1 MKRFMNY
8 HGSSSGV
15 VMTGLVLIGAV
26 AMYSWVVAPHV
37 KYLRAVQ
44 KYEPA
49 LDEIA
54 REKDQLKDT
63 VLRRR
68 KMLDEIDKQ
77 FDDLRGTL
85 FTYVQARELAQ
96 EFGAVAEQY
105 HCRVRT
111 VDFSD
116 EPLSIFDEEIGD
128 RSIDAVEALV
138 SVVGDYNGLMAF
150 IKKLQG
156 RDRKMWIHS
165 LTMSVLDEQGGRL
178 VCNIA
183 MTIYVI
189 QEKEA
194 ASK

>member
-44 KYEPA
+44 KYEPV

-96 EFGAVAEQY
+96 EFVAVAAQY